1 MTIAPDRAVAALP
14 VLLKRLREARLPDP
28 AKRREIRDSARLS
41 REDIAAAMRAEGHN
55 ITVKAVEGWER
66 PREAGGWNPRRDR
79 AVAYRQLLE
88 RIQAEV
94 ESWSR
99 EPQK

>member
-1 MTIAPDRAVAALP
+1 MTIAPDKAVAALP
-14 VLLKRLREARLPDP
+14 VLLRRLREARLPEP
-28 AKRREIRDSARLS
+28 ARRREIRDSARLS

-66 PREAGGWNPRRDR
+66 PKEAGGWDPRRDR
-79 AVAYRQLLE
+79 AAAYRRLLE

-94 ESWSR
+94 ESWSAQA
-99 EPQK
+99 QK